1 MPARAAPRPLSSR
14 VHAAQRG
21 YGKGEARNIEI
32 APFDPRDVPPR
43 AALNG
48 VRSGLVVGFLGREI
62 ARNLIPAERS
72 KMYKRGFYKLAALNF
87 RKAHKRN
94 AGNNGMRAAG
104 KKLKHAAGIV
114 G

>member
-1 MPARAAPRPLSSR
+1 M
-14 VHAAQRG
+14 
-21 YGKGEARNIEI
+21 GKREADNIEI
-32 APFDPRDVPPR
+32 APFDARDVPPG

-48 VRSGLVVGFLGREI
+48 VRSGLVIGFLGREI

-72 KMYKRGFYKLAALNF
+72 KMYERGFYKLAALNF